1 MCASV
6 AFRAGAAGSSSAAKA
21 PDAQAAFSFERIHTK
36 VRFENDGS
44 GRREQTLWI
53 KVLDEQ
59 AVRQFGE
66 FSLAYQSESEDLAM
80 TEVAVQKPD
89 GTVVPTPASSVQD
102 LAAMPPGQLPIY
114 IDVRQKVASVTALRP
129 GDVLRITGVWTLKKP
144 IAPGQFWFEHS
155 FDDNDAVKD
164 EQLELDLPADHAVA
178 LKIRSG
184 APAEEHAGVG
194 AVAGGRK
201 IYRWKTSHPEARTT
215 PEVTQPGDDAPAP
228 DVRLSSFRTWDEFA
242 RWFTPLAYPKPD
254 AAVKA
259 KSDALIAGAKDDA
272 AKIAAVYRFVSTE
285 IRYVSLSFGLG
296 RFAAHPPVDVLKT
309 QYGDCKDK
317 AVLIRA
323 LLEAAGVRV
332 VPVLIHTAR
341 SIDEDFA
348 SPLEFNAC
356 WRSCRVRRRS
366 TARGWMPP
374 SKWRRSACWDRTRAT
389 SARSR
394 WRATRKRRWC
404 GRRRT
409 HRCRRRARSRS
420 RAPSM
425 ASAWSTPGS
434 RLPSAATRN

>member
-1 MCASV
+1 MRSFSKRAGTYLMGKTHSLALVFWAASV
-6 AFRAGAAGSSSAAKA
+6 ALQGQAPPAPSSAART

-80 TEVAVQKPD
+80 TDVAVQKPD
-89 GTVVPTPASSVQD
+89 GTVVPTPVSSVQD
-102 LAAMPPGQLPIY
+102 LAAMPPGQLPVY

-155 FDDNDAVKD
+155 FDDNDAVTD
-164 EQLELDLPADHAVA
+164 EQLELDLPADRAVA

-184 APAEEHAGVG
+184 APAEDHAGAG
-194 AVAGGRK
+194 SVAGGRK
-201 IYRWKTSHPEARTT
+201 TYRWKTSHPEARTT

-242 RWFTPLAYPKPD
+242 RWFTPLAYAKPD
-254 AAVKA
+254 ASVKA
-259 KSDALIAGAKDDA
+259 KSDALTAGATDDA

-296 RFAAHPPVDVLKT
+296 RFAAPRPPT
-309 QYGDCKDK
+309 FSRHST
-317 AVLIRA
+317 A
-323 LLEAAGVRV
+323 
-332 VPVLIHTAR
+332 TAR
-341 SIDEDFA
+341 
-348 SPLEFNAC
+348 
-356 WRSCRVRRRS
+356 
-366 TARGWMPP
+366 T
-374 SKWRRSACWDRTRAT
+374 
-389 SARSR
+389 
-394 WRATRKRRWC
+394 
-404 GRRRT
+404 
-409 HRCRRRARSRS
+409 RRA
-420 RAPSM
+420 
-425 ASAWSTPGS
+425 
-434 RLPSAATRN
+434 